1 MTDRDEQFLKQ
12 VGIEPCQLDDPP
24 PNSPPEQEPEQG
36 FVLPKSLWEYLVR
49 FPNGIREAT
58 ENAAMELGLVSPDGG
73 LDDWARGLTEMFLG
87 FLQLDL
93 EDVVEMYAFPLC
105 PIPGGCESERFH
117 NYIRQRVR
125 AALPVLLRDDPIF

>member
-1 MTDRDEQFLKQ
+1 VTDTDKKFMKD
-12 VGIEPCQLDDPP
+12 VGIEPCTLEDPFP
-24 PNSPPEQEPEQG
+24 GPLCEPEQG

-58 ENAAMELGLVSPDGG
+58 ESAAEELGLVSLSDSLDNWAQG
-73 LDDWARGLTEMFLG
+73 LIQMFLD
-87 FLQLDL
+87 FLMLGL
-93 EDVVEMYAFPLC
+93 EDIVEMYAFPLR

-125 AALPVLLRDDPIF
+125 AALPVLLRDETL